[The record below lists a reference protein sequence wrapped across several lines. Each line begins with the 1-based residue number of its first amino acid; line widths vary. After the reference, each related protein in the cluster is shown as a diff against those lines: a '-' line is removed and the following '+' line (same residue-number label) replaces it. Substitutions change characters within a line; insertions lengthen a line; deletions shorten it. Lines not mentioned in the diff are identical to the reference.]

1 MNGCRFWRL
10 AQSGKWRMETT
21 DRIPAL
27 PTPWAIE
34 ALWTARQGL
43 TLYRGEEYV
52 GIRKRAHDIQ
62 DQEEARPE
70 KQKRRVQDGTRKG
83 KTRHEKSRIANCG
96 QGMHAR
102 P

>member
-1 MNGCRFWRL
+1 MDRRWRIDAIRRL
-10 AQSGKWRMETT
+10 AHGNHDW
-21 DRIPAL
+21 IPAL
-27 PTPWAIE
+27 PPPLAIE

-52 GIRKRAHDIQ
+52 GIRKRVHEIQ
-62 DQEEARPE
+62 AQEEARTA
-70 KQKRRVQDGTRKG
+70 KQKMRVQEGTREG
-83 KTRHEKSRIANCG
+83 KARHEKSRIANCG